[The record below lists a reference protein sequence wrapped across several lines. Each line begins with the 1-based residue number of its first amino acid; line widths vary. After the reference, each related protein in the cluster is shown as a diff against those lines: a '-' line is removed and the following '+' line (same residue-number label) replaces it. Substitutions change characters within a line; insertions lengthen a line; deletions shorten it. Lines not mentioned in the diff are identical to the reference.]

1 MGKRARVL
9 VVVDDPRYVQLVRV
23 NMEASG
29 YRVLT
34 AGDGASALRLAETE
48 TPDLVIL
55 DVMLPEI
62 DGSEVCRRIREFSQV
77 PIIMLTARGEQSQK
91 VEGLRAGADDYVTK
105 PFGVEELLAR
115 VEAVLRRTGS
125 GLAEQSTKVFTLRG
139 LTVDLARHRVT
150 LNGQVVDLTGTEYK
164 LLRELVTNAGFIL
177 SQSTLLAKIWGN
189 EYREDRDILKVC
201 INRLRNKIES
211 DPHNPQFIQT
221 KRGIGY
227 YFSGEK

>member
-1 MGKRARVL
+1 MAKRARVL
-9 VVVDDPRYVQLVRV
+9 VVDDDPRYVQLVRV

-29 YRVLT
+29 YLVLT

-55 DVMLPEI
+55 DVMLPEM

-125 GLAEQSTKVFTLRG
+125 ELAERSTKVFTLRG

-150 LNGQVVDLTGTEYK
+150 LNGQVVELTGTEYR